1 MATARQKKAVEKLV
15 ENGGNDQP
23 RPMGEILKEV
33 GYSDAV
39 AKNPQKLTESKGFKD
54 LIDQYLPD
62 DFILDA
68 LQQDIINKPEKR
80 LGELTLAAKI
90 KGWDSVKTEQNNI
103 NLTQVNVNS
112 VDYNLGDSFL
122 EYMKNSTLDETK

>member
-15 ENGGNDQP
+15 ENGGSDHP
-23 RPMGEILKEV
+23 RPMGEILKEA
-33 GYSDAV
+33 GYSDAI

-54 LIDQYLPD
+54 LVDQYLPD

-90 KGWDSVKTEQNNI
+90 KGWDSVRTEQNNI

-122 EYMKNSTLDETK
+122 EYMKNSTLEDAE

>member
-122 EYMKNSTLDETK
+122 EYMKNSTLDETE